1 MSRVI
6 VLVEDDLTVQTVLVR
21 FLEQMEF
28 SIYTFSN
35 VEDTLELLRTG
46 AHVDLI
52 IADLGLPGRFS
63 GLDLVRIFQSLNPAG
78 QALIISGEDWDSDE
92 IPFLC
97 KPFGFAEFEAK
108 VKALFGDD

>member
-6 VLVEDDLTVQTVLVR
+6 VVVENDLTVRTVLVR
-21 FLEQMEF
+21 FLEKMEF
-28 SIYTFSN
+28 SIHAFSN
-35 VEDTLELLRTG
+35 GKDALELLRTG
-46 AHVDLI
+46 CHVDLI
-52 IADLGLPGRFS
+52 IADPGLPGRLS

-78 QALIISGEDWDSDE
+78 QALIISSEDWDSDE
-92 IPFLC
+92 IPFLR